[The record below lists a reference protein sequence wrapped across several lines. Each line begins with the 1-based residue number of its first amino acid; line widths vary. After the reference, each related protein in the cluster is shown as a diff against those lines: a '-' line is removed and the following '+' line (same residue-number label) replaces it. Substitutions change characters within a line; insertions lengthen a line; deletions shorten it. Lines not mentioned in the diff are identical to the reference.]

1 MVASMLRR
9 DAARLM
15 KAVLAGTKTK
25 HFTDVIEAA
34 FVGDEAKL
42 QPDIKKDLPEEA
54 EEEEEEEPEEGKIE
68 TPEQPSTSTLSKAM
82 KRKAPAPTETGSE
95 KVRVL
100 GKRTGCCKLRDA
112 TPLYPTTVDK
122 DRYLHTGVEE
132 AFFSARKCS
141 AVGKEAGYICQWST
155 VMKERGNI
163 VHDCKVFLS
172 TKGQLTTH
180 IRQMHLGVAMVCYIC
195 NKRAWSGNTWFN
207 HMKSQHPALAKSDYY
222 VKEGVDVEQLQKI
235 TVKEEV
241 DPTDI

>member
-15 KAVLAGTKTK
+15 KAVLARTKTK
-25 HFTDVIEAA
+25 HFTDIIKAA
-34 FVGDEAKL
+34 FVGDEVKL
-42 QPDIKKDLPEEA
+42 QPDTEKELPEEA
-54 EEEEEEEPEEGKIE
+54 EEEEEEEPEEGEEAPK
-68 TPEQPSTSTLSKAM
+68 QPSTSTLSKAM
-82 KRKAPAPTETGSE
+82 KHKAPAPTDTGSE

-100 GKRTGCCKLRDA
+100 GKRTGCCELRDA

-141 AVGKEAGYICQWST
+141 VVGKEAGYVCQWSM

-163 VHDCKVFLS
+163 VPDCEVFSS
-172 TKGQLTTH
+172 TKGQLSTH
-180 IRQMHLGVAMVCYIC
+180 IRQMHLGVAMVCYVC
-195 NKRAWSGNTWFN
+195 NKKAWSGNTWFN
-207 HMKSQHPALAKSDYY
+207 HMKSQHPALAKNDYY

-241 DPTDI
+241 NPTDL